1 MKLLSLI
8 GRVLTMTDK
17 LHIRVPRG
25 KITFE
30 VLEEQLID
38 N

>member
-1 MKLLSLI
+1 MKLLSSI
-8 GRVLTMTDK
+8 KKVLTMTDK

-25 KITFE
+25 KIIFE

>member
-1 MKLLSLI
+1 MKLSSLN

-25 KITFE
+25 KRIFE